1 MTKYEKFSRVVLVF
15 ILCLFSVTTKSQDL
29 DSIALANLN
38 TIDPGLLP
46 YFPRWKI
53 CEPNLQLQIQQVFR
67 LSGRPKENLDMKRII
82 VTAAPIGNQDPEE
95 AEEGSERMY
104 NILLLECGNEILTSD
119 QLESKMGALL
129 GTIKKYTRPYCF
141 TDIPI
146 ASPATQAQI
155 EAITNYLE
163 MPTNVTHSFSLS
175 AFEQT
180 MKFGK
185 EDGYWV
191 RSIIGTESAGM
202 PFISAGE
209 AKVLIQHPLYVNDGD
224 VDIDPNLT
232 LEEKKEARD
241 KFEMKRKAIPHLL
254 NFHIGMGYRL
264 QDTSNGALNFLPQRR
279 MNAGYG
285 GKGIFGFDFHVPT
298 MPEFGISF
306 HVEVPMQAIDTLKTI
321 ERGTYSAYF
330 KENPNSPR
338 DPLVVAPLLRI
349 TGNAGLFYNWWLDY
363 SKPENFVRFDLG
375 INYTEVREVAIQ
387 RLGNDSGPFVL
398 NDKAEGLN
406 FYHPTEF
413 LDWLYAK
420 VEYRS
425 QSTFPFGLSAQYSNQ
440 AFMGRLYLPL
450 VGQWLY
456 LDARYSIPLR
466 SESRPFE
473 QSIFM
478 ISPVLRLNI

>member
-1 MTKYEKFSRVVLVF
+1 
-15 ILCLFSVTTKSQDL
+15 
-29 DSIALANLN
+29 
-38 TIDPGLLP
+38 
-46 YFPRWKI
+46 
-53 CEPNLQLQIQQVFR
+53 
-67 LSGRPKENLDMKRII
+67 
-82 VTAAPIGNQDPEE
+82 
-95 AEEGSERMY
+95 
-104 NILLLECGNEILTSD
+104 
-119 QLESKMGALL
+119 
-129 GTIKKYTRPYCF
+129 
-141 TDIPI
+141 
-146 ASPATQAQI
+146 
-155 EAITNYLE
+155 
-163 MPTNVTHSFSLS
+163 LS

-420 VEYRS
+420 VEYRN

-473 QSIFM
+473 QSVFM